1 MTIYD
6 ESLRRNGPLDCSTLH
21 IGAANSLRS
30 KAAPIKE
37 SVLTVAAQDDEIDA
51 VSEFLDELLA
61 DTHVGDEARSQ
72 LDVAVEEIFVNI
84 SHYAYREGAGEV
96 TVRGN
101 VASEPPYTVTL
112 SFEDE
117 GAAFN
122 PLDKKPPDLSPAV
135 RRHQIGGLGIFLA
148 RRMSDEIGYE
158 RKDGKNILTIKKNMG
173 IGG

>member
-6 ESLRRNGPLDCSTLH
+6 ESPRRNSPLDCSALH
-21 IGAANSLRS
+21 IGAANSFRS

-37 SVLTVAAQDDEIDA
+37 SVLTVAANDDEIDA

-61 DTHVGDEARSQ
+61 ETPVGDEARSQ

-84 SHYAYREGAGEV
+84 SHYAYGEGTGEV
-96 TVRGN
+96 VVRGG
-101 VASEPPYTVTL
+101 VTAEPPHTVTL

-117 GAAFN
+117 GVAFN
-122 PLDKKPPDLSPAV
+122 PLDRKPPDLTPAV

-158 RKDGKNILTIKKNMG
+158 RKDGKNILTIKKKMG
-173 IGG
+173 